1 MTVIATDN
9 IVRVGNLVKAEYEDT
24 RFTRKAMDVTV
35 VEGMKVGAV
44 LDTSG
49 VLVTVANTANT
60 HAVLVDD
67 TVYDKAPGVH
77 KMLVLW
83 NGYALLAD
91 QALQYGADVDTDN
104 EKNAVKAVL
113 KAKNILT
120 IEQSPA

>member
-9 IVRVGNLVKAEYEDT
+9 IVRVGNLIKAEYEDT

-35 VEGMKVGAV
+35 VSGMKVGAV

-49 VLVTVANTANT
+49 VLVTVANTANA

-67 TVYDKAPGVH
+67 TVYDKTPGVH
-77 KMLVLW
+77 KLLVLW

-91 QALQYGADVDTDN
+91 QSLQYGADVDTVN